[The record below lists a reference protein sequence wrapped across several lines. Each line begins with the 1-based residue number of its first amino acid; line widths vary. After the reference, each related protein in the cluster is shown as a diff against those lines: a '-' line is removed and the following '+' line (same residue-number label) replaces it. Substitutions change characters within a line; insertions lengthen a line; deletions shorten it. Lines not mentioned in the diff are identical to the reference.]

1 MALVSRAAGIQ
12 VPEQHLPAECRGHG
26 RGPTRDQSL
35 AKQAGPAALPTRV
48 GSRGLGP
55 REAFLLCP
63 CFSAV
68 AHKTRACAATGLCWA
83 VPPSRLQEPSS
94 ASFSSP
100 AAGPDRDG
108 AVLTP
113 QAQRRRGHLRR
124 TVWEWCAGTPCGL
137 TRSLEVY
144 TASGR
149 PRRAWG
155 CCHRCRHS
163 WWVGPG
169 DPACCPGTCTA
180 GLSWTGGPCAQHAR
194 RAEAPPSLALPVCAA
209 DRQAWR

>member
-63 CFSAV
+63 CFLAV

-100 AAGPDRDG
+100 AAGPDCDG
-108 AVLTP
+108 TVLTP
-113 QAQRRRGHLRR
+113 QAQRLPRSPKTDSLGVVCGDTLRPHAFPRGLHRQREATQGLGLLPQVQAQLVGGARGPR
-124 TVWEWCAGTPCGL
+124 LLSRDLHCGPVL
-137 TRSLEVY
+137 DR
-144 TASGR
+144 
-149 PRRAWG
+149 
-155 CCHRCRHS
+155 
-163 WWVGPG
+163 
-169 DPACCPGTCTA
+169 
-180 GLSWTGGPCAQHAR
+180 GGPV
-194 RAEAPPSLALPVCAA
+194 PSMREGLRHLPVCAA